1 MTGHQRQH
9 RYVIGPDGLPL
20 TVADLPSSNT
30 RRWVIRRKAQLLAEV
45 RGGLLSV
52 EDVYER
58 YQVSVEE
65 LLSWQRAMDAHG
77 MDDLRSTAHRDD
89 SRRR

>member
-1 MTGHQRQH
+1 MTVHRRQL

-20 TVADLPSSNT
+20 TVADLPPSNT
-30 RRWVIRRKAQLLAEV
+30 GRWVIRRKAQLLAAV

-65 LLSWQRAMDAHG
+65 LLAWQRAMDAHG
-77 MDDLRSTAHRDD
+77 MDGLRSTPHRED
-89 SRRR
+89 SRQR